1 MGLPW
6 PPWRRAHGAG
16 LGDKGWY
23 VDNRVDNCLCLVVV
37 AVVLFW
43 WLLSVVVLVVVVLC
57 QKDINKLMYV
67 SSGYIV
73 G

>member
-1 MGLPW
+1 MAALAASSWSWSRETRGGMLTIV
-6 PPWRRAHGAG
+6 
-16 LGDKGWY
+16 Y
-23 VDNRVDNCLCLVVV
+23 NCLCLVVV

>member
-23 VDNRVDNCLCLVVV
+23 VDNRVNNCLCLVVV
-37 AVVLFW
+37 A
-43 WLLSVVVLVVVVLC
+43 VVVLVVVVLC